1 MKKKFLILGGTGF
14 LGSHLT
20 KILVKRDS
28 NKITCTFN
36 LKKKFKKIKKVKYI
50 KCDISNKKNIK
61 NLGSNY
67 DYVINFAGYVDHKK
81 KDKTINSHYLGCK
94 NLADFFSNKKIKLFI
109 QIGSS
114 LEYGK
119 KNSPHKETIVNNIT
133 EMKSF
138 YSRSK
143 LMATKYLKKLSDKNL
158 LNVCV
163 VRPYLVYGPGQDY
176 NRIIPIVMKSAIKN
190 LCFDCSDGKQ
200 KRDFLYISDFIGLMI
215 KIINKKNIKFE
226 IFNAGSGKPIS
237 IKYIIKK
244 IIFLVGKGKPNFGA
258 IKSRIDEALET
269 YASVIKTRKKLNWY
283 PKVNFDEGLKKTY
296 KFYKNDIRKS

>member
-1 MKKKFLILGGTGF
+1 LKKKFLILGGTGF
-14 LGSHLT
+14 LGNHLINYLCQN
-20 KILVKRDS
+20 KN

-36 LKKKFKKIKKVKYI
+36 SKKKFKKIKKVKYI
-50 KCDISNKKNIK
+50 KCDISNKKNIE

-81 KDKTINSHYLGCK
+81 KIKTINSHYIGCK

-119 KNSPHKETIVNNIT
+119 KSSPHKETVVSNIT

-143 LMATKYLKKLSDKNL
+143 LMATKYLKKLSDKKL

-215 KIINKKNIKFE
+215 KIINNKNIKFE

-237 IKYIIKK
+237 IKNVIKK
-244 IIFLVGKGKPNFGA
+244 LFF
-258 IKSRIDEALET
+258 
-269 YASVIKTRKKLNWY
+269 
-283 PKVNFDEGLKKTY
+283 
-296 KFYKNDIRKS
+296 

>member
-1 MKKKFLILGGTGF
+1 MKKNFLILGGTGF
-14 LGSHLT
+14 LGSHLVNYLCQN
-20 KILVKRDS
+20 KN

-36 LKKKFKKIKKVKYI
+36 SKKKIKKIKKVKYI
-50 KCDISNKKNIK
+50 KCDIANKKNIK

-67 DYVINFAGYVDHKK
+67 DYVINFAGYIDHKK

-119 KNSPHKETIVNNIT
+119 KKSPHKENLVTNLS

-138 YSRSK
+138 YSKSK
-143 LMATKYLKKLSDKNL
+143 LMATKYLKKLSDSNL

-163 VRPYLVYGPGQDY
+163 IRPYLIYGPGQDY

-190 LCFDCSDGKQ
+190 LSFDCSDGNQ
-200 KRDFLYISDFIGLMI
+200 KRDFLYISDFIRLLT
-215 KIINKKNIKFE
+215 KVINKKNIKYE
-226 IFNAGSGKPIS
+226 IFNAGSGKPIL
-237 IKYIIKK
+237 IKKVIKK

-258 IKSRIDEALET
+258 IKSRLDEASET
-269 YASVIKTRKKLNWY
+269 YASVIKTNKKLKWY
-283 PKVNFDEGLKKTY
+283 PKVNFNNGLKKTY
-296 KFYKNDIRKS
+296 KFYKNNVR